1 MADVGCRKRLRD
13 DAPPALPKAVPLTLQ
28 ALAVWGLLI
37 TGLVWVWGAG
47 IDPWQWYWKALV
59 AASGLIVFEVLL
71 GVLWRASVSL
81 RRQALSFQPGAA
93 LVPALLGAVALVA
106 LVDEWR
112 DPGPTRAF
120 WVLLFAA
127 VLLPLGFVWRAA
139 VDPEWRDWLWPTA
152 LVGLPVVVIPGVVIV
167 FSTLLALVVDFA
179 RQPRLPRETR
189 NAPLRRRACGPTAG
203 ISSQTSG
210 TSSSD
215 GLPGLG
221 RTTPVLNQTRMRP
234 RSRLTT
240 S

>member
-1 MADVGCRKRLRD
+1 LADVGCRKRLRD
-13 DAPPALPKAVPLTLQ
+13 DAPPAFLRPFLFTLQ

-112 DPGPTRAF
+112 GPGPTRAF

-167 FSTLLALVVDFA
+167 FSTLLALVVDFGASAAAAA
-179 RQPRLPRETR
+179 RDPERAFK
-189 NAPLRRRACGPTAG
+189 APSVRPYRWDQL
-203 ISSQTSG
+203 
-210 TSSSD
+210 SD
-215 GLPGLG
+215 E
-221 RTTPVLNQTRMRP
+221 RD
-234 RSRLTT
+234 
-240 S
+240 